1 MSNITPL
8 TKYPFFQLISNSDQA
23 ELALSV
29 LTVFGSPR
37 EQAFLKPE
45 AQQIQHDF
53 MSSDGGACIVSAI
66 NNLLSAYLETHGEF
80 SDQLTIFLSKS
91 LVQQKLAKAG

>member
-8 TKYPFFQLISNSDQA
+8 TKYPFFHLISNTDQA

-29 LTVFGSPR
+29 LTVFGSPKER
-37 EQAFLKPE
+37 EFLKPE
-45 AQQIQHDF
+45 ALRIQQDF
-53 MSSDGGACIVSAI
+53 MRSDGKTCIISAI
-66 NNLLSAYLETHGEF
+66 NNLLGAYLETHGEF

-91 LVQQKLAKAG
+91 LVQQRLAKAG

>member
-1 MSNITPL
+1 MSSITPL
-8 TKYPFFQLISNSDQA
+8 TKYPFFRLITSADQA

-29 LTVFGSPR
+29 LTVFGSTR
-37 EQAFLKPE
+37 ERELLKPE
-45 AQQIQHDF
+45 ALRIQQDF
-53 MSSDGGACIVSAI
+53 MRSDGKTCIITAI
-66 NNLLSAYLETHGEF
+66 NNLLAAYLETHGEF